1 MEYMAGESHYWPR
14 RQCYRSA
21 CKLPV
26 CVYAIMCVRVCVC
39 VSLHAWSWMATP
51 DSERNAGL
59 TPVYQPSLAFSALK
73 VIETK
78 KRFVKAPHRFAHQP
92 KSRVQNG
99 GTWSTWAQ
107 THETSLTTT
116 EAWVKRSANRMVAA
130 LSFSPYPS
138 QILRTAHVKLDIC
151 SSLASR
157 GSAGFDS

>member
-26 CVYAIMCVRVCVC
+26 CVYAIMC

-92 KSRVQNG
+92 KS
-99 GTWSTWAQ
+99 
-107 THETSLTTT
+107 
-116 EAWVKRSANRMVAA
+116 
-130 LSFSPYPS
+130 
-138 QILRTAHVKLDIC
+138 
-151 SSLASR
+151 LAPCPKWGYVVHMSV
-157 GSAGFDS
+157 